1 MIRSWRSQPLVR
13 SWAMRGAVAISAA
26 PIAPNAAIEIMSRTA
41 SVIPLTG
48 GVFAKMALNNRY
60 MAIGMASIRMRN
72 RVSVS
77 IRRISRRSKVT
88 MMSLRC
94 GRSAGQCQEG
104 VFEIDAVHLDIGHA
118 VAAGE
123 QRAHGGL
130 GVRGAQRDRRAAQV
144 DSGHAG
150 QSVEAPDAV
159 VAEDEPDALL
169 AGRCLDLARGAV
181 RRPGRPR
188 PTRPAVGRSRPSSRL
203 AA

>member
-1 MIRSWRSQPLVR
+1 MIRSWRSQPLAR

-41 SVIPLTG
+41 SVIPFTG
-48 GVFAKMALNNRY
+48 GVLAKMALNKRY
-60 MAIGMASIRMRN
+60 MAIGMASIRMRK

-104 VFEIDAVHLDIGHA
+104 VFEVDAVHLDIGHA

-123 QRAHGGL
+123 QRAHSRL

-144 DSGHAG
+144 HCGHAG
-150 QSVEAPDAV
+150 QPVQTRDAL
-159 VAEDEPDALL
+159 VANGEPDTLQ
-169 AGRCLDLARGAV
+169 
-181 RRPGRPR
+181 P
-188 PTRPAVGRSRPSSRL
+188 SR
-203 AA
+203 